1 MRLARSTI
9 LAPVP
14 ERGEVLMVQPLT
26 GQVALL
32 KPGRAEAL
40 RALEQGAAL
49 PADLPEET
57 LRAARFVVDSE
68 EEERALT
75 AEAYARFLD
84 EMERTPVQL
93 VAVPSFGCNLR
104 CRYCYQEPF
113 DPSGG
118 LISPETIGAFFAYVD
133 RFHRD
138 DRVKP
143 YITLFGGE
151 PLVDTPAHR
160 DRLGRFLEG
169 ASARGLEVAVV
180 TNGYDLAGLVPLL
193 AGGPV
198 KEVQVTLDGPERIH
212 DARRPHAG
220 GGGTFARITA
230 GIDALLAAEIP
241 VNLRVVVDRDNVED
255 LPELAALAALR
266 GWLDR
271 PESRFR
277 TQVGRNY
284 ELFGCAAQQ
293 RRDLLFDRT
302 ELWARYVELCET
314 HSVLRRFHLPR
325 FHGIRHLVEAGE
337 FPAPNFDS
345 CPATKKEWAFS
356 PDGGL
361 YGCTATV
368 GNRRF
373 RLGSYH
379 PAVERDEAAISR
391 WRERSV
397 LTMPGCRDCALGP
410 VCGGGCGALA
420 TAAEGDLMAAD
431 CRPVHDLFALGARFY
446 GLRA

>member
-14 ERGEVLMVQPLT
+14 ERGEVLMVQPLS

-32 KPGRAEAL
+32 EPGKAEAL
-40 RALEQGAAL
+40 QALQAGGRL

-57 LRAARFVVDSE
+57 LRAARFVVESD
-68 EEERALT
+68 EEERALA

-84 EMERTPVQL
+84 ELERTPVQL
-93 VAVPSFGCNLR
+93 VVVPSFGCNLR
-104 CRYCYQEPF
+104 CRYCYQETF
-113 DPSGG
+113 DPAGG
-118 LISPETIGAFFAYVD
+118 LVSPEAIAGFFSWVD

-138 DRVKP
+138 DPVKP
-143 YITLFGGE
+143 YLTLFGGE

-169 ASARGLEVAVV
+169 ARARGLEVAVV
-180 TNGYDLAGLVPLL
+180 TNGFDLAGFVPLL
-193 AGGPV
+193 AQGPV
-198 KEVQVTLDGPERIH
+198 KEIQVTLDGPEAVH
-212 DARRPHAG
+212 DARRPHAA
-220 GGGTFARITA
+220 GGGTFARIVE
-230 GIDALLAAEIP
+230 GVDLLLAAGIP
-241 VNLRVVVDRDNVED
+241 VSLRVVVDRENLEA

-284 ELFGCAAQQ
+284 ELFGCAAGQ
-293 RRDLLFDRT
+293 RRDQLFDRL
-302 ELWARYVELCET
+302 ELWARYVSLCEA
-314 HSVLRRFHLPR
+314 HPVLRRFHQPR

-337 FPAPNFDS
+337 LPSPNFDA

-368 GNRRF
+368 GNPRY
-373 RLGSYH
+373 RLGTFH
-379 PAVERDEAAISR
+379 PAAERDEGAIAR

-397 LTMPGCRDCALGP
+397 LTIPRCQSCALGP

-420 TAAEGDLMAAD
+420 TAAQGDLMAPD
-431 CRPVHDLFALGARFY
+431 CRPVRELFGLGARFY
-446 GLRA
+446 GLWA